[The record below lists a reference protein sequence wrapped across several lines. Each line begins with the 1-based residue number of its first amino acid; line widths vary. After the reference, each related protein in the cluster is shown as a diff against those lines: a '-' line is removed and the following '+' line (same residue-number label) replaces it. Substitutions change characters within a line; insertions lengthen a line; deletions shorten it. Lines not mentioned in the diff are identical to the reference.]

1 VVVAVVA
8 AVAVAVFIAVLAITF
23 IEEVTIILAIFT
35 LSFLLSLRHVAQAIL
50 FQSPSTTALSSLA

>member
-1 VVVAVVA
+1 MVVVAVVA
-8 AVAVAVFIAVLAITF
+8 AAAAFVAVLAITF
-23 IEEVTIILAIFT
+23 IEEVTIIQAIFT